1 MEKKRTYGVW
11 AVRSS
16 TSIFGPAQSWCKE
29 NGKPLEFDTKA
40 AAENYAKEANEHT
53 TANVRYYVKEKEP
66 EPGAVRKGTS
76 QPELDARSHEEVI
89 PRNDAAEKQNE
100 IPGRQIP
107 SQTDPLVEIRSAV
120 HSNYAGMVAMLG
132 ADNRVYLGREERCHY
147 QNMQPSYY
155 DNQDG
160 SLCFVCDQPD
170 MYYFLYGEGWAH
182 TQAEMLER
190 GLTLRQYE
198 EFARLQNGVLAQFTT
213 QREILFAGKGTL
225 MAGVRFEDVD
235 LLGALSR
242 IVDLHT
248 QHYKEDFD
256 LDKELISKLAVS
268 ERSEDKQLL
277 WMSRPCG
284 TYTLREREV
293 YLKDSHENKVWRFYQ
308 EQTNDPVLA
317 YAISLKEVRDGKI
330 FGDLYPLNY
339 REHVE
344 RMKKL
349 TCPIGN
355 VAVAF
360 EDGNVI
366 TIPYQER
373 RQLMNRFMPEH
384 GVPKTMTYLPENEPE
399 LMIILKRERLKRS
412 YHATAGNLEEYLDK
426 LEKTTLREKLKRAK
440 TVVSTQEVSSHKR
453 GLER

>member
-1 MEKKRTYGVW
+1 MPNTKTKIRLATIFTTFWVIAINIGKREFCIPINQPEKPYSPNTAGAPQIQILKY
-11 AVRSS
+11 
-16 TSIFGPAQSWCKE
+16 
-29 NGKPLEFDTKA
+29 
-40 AAENYAKEANEHT
+40 KEAN
-53 TANVRYYVKEKEP
+53 RS
-66 EPGAVRKGTS
+66 TS
-76 QPELDARSHEEVI
+76 SV
-89 PRNDAAEKQNE
+89 
-100 IPGRQIP
+100 
-107 SQTDPLVEIRSAV
+107 V
-120 HSNYAGMVAMLG
+120 SNSKKA
-132 ADNRVYLGREERCHY
+132 
-147 QNMQPSYY
+147 
-155 DNQDG
+155 
-160 SLCFVCDQPD
+160 
-170 MYYFLYGEGWAH
+170 
-182 TQAEMLER
+182 
-190 GLTLRQYE
+190 
-198 EFARLQNGVLAQFTT
+198 
-213 QREILFAGKGTL
+213 I
-225 MAGVRFEDVD
+225 
-235 LLGALSR
+235 SR

-268 ERSEDKQLL
+268 DRSEDKQLL

-293 YLKDSHENKVWRFYQ
+293 YLDGSHENKVWRFYQ

-330 FGDLYPLNY
+330 FGNLYPLNY

-360 EDGNVI
+360 ADGNVI

-384 GVPKTMTYLPENEPE
+384 GAPKTMTYLPENEPE
-399 LMIILKRERLKRS
+399 LMMILKRERFKRS

>member
-1 MEKKRTYGVW
+1 
-11 AVRSS
+11 
-16 TSIFGPAQSWCKE
+16 
-29 NGKPLEFDTKA
+29 
-40 AAENYAKEANEHT
+40 
-53 TANVRYYVKEKEP
+53 
-66 EPGAVRKGTS
+66 
-76 QPELDARSHEEVI
+76 
-89 PRNDAAEKQNE
+89 
-100 IPGRQIP
+100 
-107 SQTDPLVEIRSAV
+107 
-120 HSNYAGMVAMLG
+120 
-132 ADNRVYLGREERCHY
+132 
-147 QNMQPSYY
+147 
-155 DNQDG
+155 
-160 SLCFVCDQPD
+160 
-170 MYYFLYGEGWAH
+170 
-182 TQAEMLER
+182 
-190 GLTLRQYE
+190 
-198 EFARLQNGVLAQFTT
+198 
-213 QREILFAGKGTL
+213 

-293 YLKDSHENKVWRFYQ
+293 YLEGSHENKVWRFYQ

-373 RQLMNRFMPEH
+373 RQFMNRLMPEH
-384 GVPKTMTYLPENEPE
+384 GAPKTMTYLPENEPE

-412 YHATAGNLEEYLDK
+412 YHATAGNLEEYGLILANHLETLTEFTHEELIVCKALENATDYDLKNFKEIMENYLKPTSNGRRIVFPKDFADIAAFTTTCDWCVYNRIFVSRTAEWGEMEEGILDM
-426 LEKTTLREKLKRAK
+426 
-440 TVVSTQEVSSHKR
+440 STYYYEANPASVLLDNINAARQTWNY
-453 GLER
+453 G

>member
-1 MEKKRTYGVW
+1 
-11 AVRSS
+11 
-16 TSIFGPAQSWCKE
+16 
-29 NGKPLEFDTKA
+29 
-40 AAENYAKEANEHT
+40 
-53 TANVRYYVKEKEP
+53 
-66 EPGAVRKGTS
+66 
-76 QPELDARSHEEVI
+76 
-89 PRNDAAEKQNE
+89 
-100 IPGRQIP
+100 
-107 SQTDPLVEIRSAV
+107 
-120 HSNYAGMVAMLG
+120 
-132 ADNRVYLGREERCHY
+132 
-147 QNMQPSYY
+147 
-155 DNQDG
+155 
-160 SLCFVCDQPD
+160 
-170 MYYFLYGEGWAH
+170 
-182 TQAEMLER
+182 
-190 GLTLRQYE
+190 
-198 EFARLQNGVLAQFTT
+198 
-213 QREILFAGKGTL
+213 

-268 ERSEDKQLL
+268 DRSEDKQLL

-293 YLKDSHENKVWRFYQ
+293 YLDGSHENKVWRFYQ

-330 FGDLYPLNY
+330 FGNLYPLNY

-360 EDGNVI
+360 ADGNVI

-384 GVPKTMTYLPENEPE
+384 GAPKTMTYLP
-399 LMIILKRERLKRS
+399 
-412 YHATAGNLEEYLDK
+412 
-426 LEKTTLREKLKRAK
+426 
-440 TVVSTQEVSSHKR
+440 V
-453 GLER
+453 

>member
-1 MEKKRTYGVW
+1 
-11 AVRSS
+11 
-16 TSIFGPAQSWCKE
+16 
-29 NGKPLEFDTKA
+29 
-40 AAENYAKEANEHT
+40 
-53 TANVRYYVKEKEP
+53 
-66 EPGAVRKGTS
+66 
-76 QPELDARSHEEVI
+76 
-89 PRNDAAEKQNE
+89 
-100 IPGRQIP
+100 
-107 SQTDPLVEIRSAV
+107 
-120 HSNYAGMVAMLG
+120 
-132 ADNRVYLGREERCHY
+132 
-147 QNMQPSYY
+147 
-155 DNQDG
+155 
-160 SLCFVCDQPD
+160 
-170 MYYFLYGEGWAH
+170 
-182 TQAEMLER
+182 
-190 GLTLRQYE
+190 
-198 EFARLQNGVLAQFTT
+198 
-213 QREILFAGKGTL
+213 

-268 ERSEDKQLL
+268 DRSEDKQLL

-293 YLKDSHENKVWRFYQ
+293 YLEGSHENKVWRFYQ
-308 EQTNDPVLA
+308 EHTNDPVLA

-360 EDGNVI
+360 EDGNII

-373 RQLMNRFMPEH
+373 RQLMNRLMPEH
-384 GVPKTMTYLPENEPE
+384 GAPKTMTYLPENEPE
-399 LMIILKRERLKRS
+399 LMMILKRERFKRS

-426 LEKTTLREKLKRAK
+426 LEKTTLRENSKEQRRWFQHRRSHLIKRVGTMKGGHNKKSVRVEFVMSEPEAELVKERMAELRHYQPVGISAK
-440 TVVSTQEVSSHKR
+440 DGRRRLHHSP
-453 GLER
+453 

>member
-1 MEKKRTYGVW
+1 M
-11 AVRSS
+11 
-16 TSIFGPAQSWCKE
+16 
-29 NGKPLEFDTKA
+29 
-40 AAENYAKEANEHT
+40 
-53 TANVRYYVKEKEP
+53 
-66 EPGAVRKGTS
+66 
-76 QPELDARSHEEVI
+76 AR
-89 PRNDAAEKQNE
+89 
-100 IPGRQIP
+100 
-107 SQTDPLVEIRSAV
+107 
-120 HSNYAGMVAMLG
+120 
-132 ADNRVYLGREERCHY
+132 
-147 QNMQPSYY
+147 
-155 DNQDG
+155 
-160 SLCFVCDQPD
+160 
-170 MYYFLYGEGWAH
+170 
-182 TQAEMLER
+182 
-190 GLTLRQYE
+190 
-198 EFARLQNGVLAQFTT
+198 
-213 QREILFAGKGTL
+213 
-225 MAGVRFEDVD
+225 VRFEDVD

-268 ERSEDKQLL
+268 DRSEDKQLL

-293 YLKDSHENKVWRFYQ
+293 YLDGSHENKVWRFYQ

-330 FGDLYPLNY
+330 FGNLYPLNY

-360 EDGNVI
+360 ADGNVI

-384 GVPKTMTYLPENEPE
+384 GAP
-399 LMIILKRERLKRS
+399 
-412 YHATAGNLEEYLDK
+412 
-426 LEKTTLREKLKRAK
+426 
-440 TVVSTQEVSSHKR
+440 
-453 GLER
+453 

>member
-1 MEKKRTYGVW
+1 
-11 AVRSS
+11 
-16 TSIFGPAQSWCKE
+16 
-29 NGKPLEFDTKA
+29 
-40 AAENYAKEANEHT
+40 
-53 TANVRYYVKEKEP
+53 
-66 EPGAVRKGTS
+66 
-76 QPELDARSHEEVI
+76 
-89 PRNDAAEKQNE
+89 
-100 IPGRQIP
+100 
-107 SQTDPLVEIRSAV
+107 
-120 HSNYAGMVAMLG
+120 
-132 ADNRVYLGREERCHY
+132 
-147 QNMQPSYY
+147 
-155 DNQDG
+155 
-160 SLCFVCDQPD
+160 
-170 MYYFLYGEGWAH
+170 
-182 TQAEMLER
+182 
-190 GLTLRQYE
+190 
-198 EFARLQNGVLAQFTT
+198 
-213 QREILFAGKGTL
+213 
-225 MAGVRFEDVD
+225 MAGVRFE
-235 LLGALSR
+235 
-242 IVDLHT
+242 
-248 QHYKEDFD
+248 
-256 LDKELISKLAVS
+256 AVS
-268 ERSEDKQLL
+268 DRSEDKQLL

-293 YLKDSHENKVWRFYQ
+293 YLEGSHENKVWRFYQ

-384 GVPKTMTYLPENEPE
+384 GAPKTMTYLPENEPE

-440 TVVSTQEVSSHKR
+440 TAVSTQEVSSHKR